1 MKHEFILV
9 LDFGSQYN
17 QLITRRVREL
27 GVYSELHDNEIS
39 IDEIKKMNPKGIIL
53 SGGPNSVYEENSL
66 TIDDEIFNLGIPV
79 LGICY
84 GMQLMQHKLGGRVES
99 ATSRKYGAHNINVVE
114 GARLFEGTPTTQQVL
129 MSHSDK
135 VVELADGFK
144 VVATSDNC
152 PIAAAENVEKGFYC
166 FQFHPEV
173 RHSEYGYDLLKNFIR
188 NVCNCTENWT
198 IQNFIDDKIKE
209 IRAEVGDQK
218 VLCALSGG
226 VDSSVVAALLDK
238 AIGDQLICMFIDHGL
253 LRKGE
258 AEAVMSTF
266 SKEIDGGFNMN
277 LIKVDAKE
285 RFLGKLKGISDP
297 EKKRKIIG
305 NEFVYV
311 FDEECAKL
319 HDVPFLA
326 QGTLYTDVIE
336 SGTKNAQTIK
346 SHHNVGGLPEDMR
359 FSLIEPLNTLFKDEV
374 RALGEALGLP
384 HEIVWRQPFPGPGLG
399 IRVLGEVTEE
409 KLQIVRDSDFIL
421 RDVIA
426 KRGLEGEIWQY
437 FTCLPDI
444 RSVGVMGDVR
454 TYDYTVAVRAVTSID
469 GMTAS
474 WAHIPFEVLE
484 EISARI
490 VNEVAHVNR
499 VVYDITSKPPAT
511 IEWE

>member
-1 MKHEFILV
+1 MSHV
-9 LDFGSQYN
+9 LGGKVE
-17 QLITRRVREL
+17 RAKVREYGKTEVL
-27 GVYSELHDNEIS
+27 IDKKDSKLFENVSSPTVCWMSHFDYVSKIQESFEIS
-39 IDEIKKMNPKGIIL
+39 AYTKDCPVAAFENEEKKLYGIQ
-53 SGGPNSVYEENSL
+53 Y
-66 TIDDEIFNLGIPV
+66 
-79 LGICY
+79 
-84 GMQLMQHKLGGRVES
+84 
-99 ATSRKYGAHNINVVE
+99 
-114 GARLFEGTPTTQQVL
+114 
-129 MSHSDK
+129 
-135 VVELADGFK
+135 
-144 VVATSDNC
+144 
-152 PIAAAENVEKGFYC
+152 
-166 FQFHPEV
+166 HPEV
-173 RHSEYGYDLLKNFIR
+173 LHTKDGSRMIGNFLR
-188 NVCNCTENWT
+188 NVCKCECNWKMDAFVETEVE
-198 IQNFIDDKIKE
+198 KIKE
-209 IRAEVGDQK
+209 KVGSGK

-226 VDSSVVAALLDK
+226 VDSSVAAVLLSK
-238 AIGDQLICMFIDHGL
+238 AVGEQLTCVFVDHGL

-285 RFLGKLKGISDP
+285 RFLGKLKGVSDP